1 MSSHNAVITRNSPS
15 AFVYLLDISG
25 SMSDTIMYEG
35 EQMTKNDALNKIVNT
50 TLHET
55 ILRCRNYDCHNDY
68 FDIAILGYQN
78 DTITNLLEPFTGK
91 EGFCSISDI
100 VCAEIGAKTYNYIR
114 TKEDG
119 TKFISQRNITQYIDT
134 EPSGTTPMYKA
145 LESAYAL
152 LKRWTIEHKGR
163 KCFPPVLINI
173 TDGEMSDANISEMLI
188 ISQKIKRLSTENGT
202 VLFFNIHLS
211 GDASVMPTI
220 FPNNMNDLPDIRNI
234 RLMFEMSSDL
244 PDSFKEE
251 ITEHITNRSMD
262 SLHNAKTMC
271 YNTPINS
278 LTRILEI
285 GSSSKSFIK

>member
-25 SMSDTIMYEG
+25 SMSESILYEG

-55 ILRCRNYDCHNDY
+55 ILRCKNYDKHNDY
-68 FDIAILGYQN
+68 FDIAVLGYQN
-78 DTITNLLEPFTGK
+78 NTVFSLLEPFTGK
-91 EGFCSISDI
+91 EGFCSVNDI
-100 VCAEIGAKTYNYIR
+100 AYAKIGSKKYNYIR

-119 TKFISQRNITQYIDT
+119 TKFVSQRSITQYIDT
-134 EPSGTTPMYKA
+134 EPFGTTPMYEA
-145 LESAYAL
+145 LECAYTL
-152 LKRWTIEHKGR
+152 LQKWTIEHKGR

-173 TDGEMSDANISEMLI
+173 TDGEMTDANSHEMLM

-202 VLFFNIHLS
+202 ILFFNIHLNNEV
-211 GDASVMPTI
+211 DVKPII
-220 FPNNMNDLPDIRNI
+220 FPSNLDNLPDIRKI
-234 RLMFEMSSDL
+234 KLMYEMSSDL
-244 PDSFKEE
+244 PESFKDE
-251 ITEHITNRSMD
+251 IILHIPNRTKEN
-262 SLHNAKTMC
+262 LNNAKTMC
-271 YNTPINS
+271 YNTPVNS